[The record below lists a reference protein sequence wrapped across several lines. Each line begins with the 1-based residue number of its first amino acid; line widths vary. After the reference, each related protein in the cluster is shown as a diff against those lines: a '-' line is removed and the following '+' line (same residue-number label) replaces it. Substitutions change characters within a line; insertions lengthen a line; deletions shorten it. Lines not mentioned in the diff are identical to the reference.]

1 MGRQVNHIVL
11 LLKQK
16 NGRIDMRKYEKVKL
30 KDYIEQ
36 IRGVSYKPDD
46 VSDENAS
53 GYLPILRA
61 NNIQENDIYLDDFV
75 YVKESKIRDD
85 QIIKK
90 GDIIVCTSSGSKDLV
105 GKAAQAKQDLK
116 MSFGAFCKGI
126 RPKNIFPEYL
136 GNYFKSPIYRKTIS
150 KLSAGANINNIKN
163 EHFDNLE
170 IPLPAMEEQKKIAAR
185 LDAVS
190 DLLAKQKQLLAEQD
204 TLIQSLFYDMFGDL
218 KCEESTIGN
227 ECILKSGTTF
237 SKDNELDKGEYIYA
251 KVADMNLQGNEV
263 YIKTSRKYLSKKHVG
278 NLFLN
283 KGSIIFP
290 KRGGAIRTNKK
301 RILIEDSCVDLNIM
315 GVFPGKK
322 LTTQY
327 LYVYFLNLNLESL
340 CDGCVIPQINN
351 KNITPLKIPV
361 PPLELQEK
369 FAAIVEQIETE
380 KSKIKS
386 AIAETQTLFN
396 ALMAEY
402 FEE

>member
-1 MGRQVNHIVL
+1 
-11 LLKQK
+11 
-16 NGRIDMRKYEKVKL
+16 MRKYEKVKL

-204 TLIQSLFYDMFGDL
+204 TLIQSLFYDMFGDPIKNNKGWKIEKL
-218 KCEESTIGN
+218 DSIYKIRSSQRVYQKDLSSSGIPFLRVSDLEKIITENKIEAELFITDEKYTFLETNGQTPK
-227 ECILKSGTTF
+227 EGDILITTRGTLG
-237 SKDNELDKGEYIYA
+237 DVYIYKKEDRFYFQDGMITWLIRKKDEISPLFFLHLLKTDGYKSLLYKYKGGSA
-251 KVADMNLQGNEV
+251 VA
-263 YIKTSRKYLSKKHVG
+263 YLS
-278 NLFLN
+278 
-283 KGSIIFP
+283 I
-290 KRGGAIRTNKK
+290 
-301 RILIEDSCVDLNIM
+301 
-315 GVFPGKK
+315 
-322 LTTQY
+322 
-327 LYVYFLNLNLESL
+327 
-340 CDGCVIPQINN
+340 
-351 KNITPLKIPV
+351 KNISDLSIPI

-369 FAAIVEQIETE
+369 FAAIVEQIESE

>member
-1 MGRQVNHIVL
+1 MN
-11 LLKQK
+11 KWK
-16 NGRIDMRKYEKVKL
+16 KVKISDSFIL
-30 KDYIEQ
+30 QMGKTPSRNEPSFWNNPLYNWVSISDMNQKYICSTKEK
-36 IRGVSYKPDD
+36 IS
-46 VSDENAS
+46 
-53 GYLPILRA
+53 PITL
-61 NNIQENDIYLDDFV
+61 E
-75 YVKESKIRDD
+75 KTG
-85 QIIKK
+85 IKK
-90 GDIIVCTSSGSKDLV
+90 VPKGTIMLSFKLSLGKVSISALDLYTNE
-105 GKAAQAKQDLK
+105 AI
-116 MSFGAFCKGI
+116 MSFF
-126 RPKNIFPEYL
+126 PKNKNEWNIDFLY
-136 GNYFKSPIYRKTIS
+136 NYFKWLDWGKKAQKAVKGSTLNKNS
-150 KLSAGANINNIKN
+150 LGNI
-163 EHFDNLE
+163 E
-170 IPLPAMEEQKKIAAR
+170 IPLPPMEEQKKIAAR

-204 TLIQSLFYDMFGDL
+204 NLIQSTFYDMFGDL

-237 SKDNELDKGEYIYA
+237 SKDDELDKGEYIYA

-315 GVFPGKK
+315 GVSPRKK

-351 KNITPLKIPV
+351 KNIAPLKIPV

-369 FAAIVEQIETE
+369 FAAIVEQIESE

-396 ALMAEY
+396 ALMSEY

>member
-1 MGRQVNHIVL
+1 MNTTKKKISDICDKGTSSLAKKDLLGKSGPYPVYGADGMVGKVDFFQQDKKYIAIIKDGAGVGRVYRFDEKTSILGTMQYILPKDSIDYSFLYYALKSISYDKYVKGAAIPHI
-11 LLKQK
+11 
-16 NGRIDMRKYEKVKL
+16 YF
-30 KDYIEQ
+30 KDYSCE
-36 IRGVSYKPDD
+36 
-46 VSDENAS
+46 
-53 GYLPILRA
+53 
-61 NNIQENDIYLDDFV
+61 
-75 YVKESKIRDD
+75 
-85 QIIKK
+85 
-90 GDIIVCTSSGSKDLV
+90 
-105 GKAAQAKQDLK
+105 
-116 MSFGAFCKGI
+116 
-126 RPKNIFPEYL
+126 
-136 GNYFKSPIYRKTIS
+136 
-150 KLSAGANINNIKN
+150 
-163 EHFDNLE
+163 E

-204 TLIQSLFYDMFGDL
+204 NLIQATFYDMFGDL

-237 SKDNELDKGEYIYA
+237 SKDDELDKGEYIYA

-315 GVFPGKK
+315 GVSPRKK

-351 KNITPLKIPV
+351 KNIAPLKIPV

-369 FAAIVEQIETE
+369 FAAIVEQIESE
-380 KSKIKS
+380 RSKIKS

-396 ALMAEY
+396 ALMVEY